1 MALFKLPNYQINP
14 VKFNLQGN
22 FRDSETS
29 MYFIKKKEIWHLT
42 FTKGKDQNNVMCSVR
57 EPKYYPG
64 LDQLL
69 ISDPVLV
76 FETRYKKLGNVK
88 RFLNNC
94 QSYEEYAKFIVL
106 IAEGKVNQ
114 YIDYEDWFDCPF

>member
-94 QSYEEYAKFIVL
+94 QPYEEYAKFIVL